1 MMQLRLSIGILAEFT
16 RPRNHLIYEL
26 LLRRLLGW
34 ERPQYTQQLPFI
46 LRIHAPLRLLEYID
60 EVAS

>member
-1 MMQLRLSIGILAEFT
+1 MMQLRLSVWVLAKFT

-26 LLRRLLGW
+26 FLGRLLRW
-34 ERPQYTQQLPFI
+34 ERPQYTQQFPFI
-46 LRIHAPLRLLEYID
+46 LHIHAPLRLLEYID